1 MEQMQSRSFDLAV
14 TSNEDHEIDGVYVQA
29 DDGTLQATEDG
40 TGIEVWG
47 WPGPWSDT
55 CGRESRGRYGLSIG
69 HYLHLLEELKARG
82 VNSCRAV
89 LEAIADKAL
98 LVTA

>member
-1 MEQMQSRSFDLAV
+1 MEQTQSRSFDLAV
-14 TSNEDHEIDGVYVQA
+14 TSNENHEIDGVYVQA

-47 WPGPWSDT
+47 WPGSWSDT
-55 CGRESRGRYGLSIG
+55 SGRELRGRYELSIG
-69 HYLHLLEELKARG
+69 RYLHLLEDLKSSGA
-82 VNSCRAV
+82 NSSREV

>member
-1 MEQMQSRSFDLAV
+1 MGKTQDKSFKLVV
-14 TSNEDHEIDGVYVQA
+14 TSNEDHEVDGAYVQA

-40 TGIEVWG
+40 AGIEVWG
-47 WPGPWSDT
+47 WPGLLNDT
-55 CGRESRGRYGLSIG
+55 SGRELRGRYELSIG
-69 HYLHLLEELKARG
+69 RYLHLLEDLKSSG
-82 VNSCRAV
+82 VNSCREV